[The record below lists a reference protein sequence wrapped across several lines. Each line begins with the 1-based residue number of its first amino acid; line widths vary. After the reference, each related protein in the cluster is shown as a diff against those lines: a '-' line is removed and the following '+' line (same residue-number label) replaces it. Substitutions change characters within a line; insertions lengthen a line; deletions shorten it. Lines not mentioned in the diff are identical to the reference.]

1 MQNITRDMEIN
12 NKLKETRGKGEGNN
26 GGKKGK
32 GCQGT
37 CRKNPWTKPK
47 VGTIEGDRQGCVGQ
61 GKIVRGNGDNCT
73 QTIIKNAK

>member
-47 VGTIEGDRQGCVGQ
+47 VGTIEGDR
-61 GKIVRGNGDNCT
+61 
-73 QTIIKNAK
+73 